1 MIDALRTS
9 ASTSGPGDRVGRLG
23 RLTRGGA
30 AVAVAVMLLTAGCGD
45 DDSPEAA
52 FCDAAENLDS
62 DVEALGEVDVAAEG
76 TDALRS
82 ALGDI
87 QSDLTELRTT
97 GSEVFSEELTAL
109 DSALSGLEEA
119 LEAVSGDP
127 TADDVTAI
135 VAGVQETS
143 QATQAALTK
152 VEDTCN

>member
-1 MIDALRTS
+1 M
-9 ASTSGPGDRVGRLG
+9 GRLG

-30 AVAVAVMLLTAGCGD
+30 AVAVGLMLLAPGCGD

-62 DVEALGEVDVAAEG
+62 DVEALGDLDVAAEG

-82 ALGDI
+82 ALGDV

-97 GSEVFSEELTAL
+97 GSEVAPEELTAL
-109 DSALSGLEEA
+109 DSAVSDLEEA
-119 LEAVSGDP
+119 LSAVSGDP

-135 VAGVQETS
+135 VGSVQQTA
-143 QATQAALTK
+143 QASQAALTK
-152 VEDTCN
+152 FQETCD